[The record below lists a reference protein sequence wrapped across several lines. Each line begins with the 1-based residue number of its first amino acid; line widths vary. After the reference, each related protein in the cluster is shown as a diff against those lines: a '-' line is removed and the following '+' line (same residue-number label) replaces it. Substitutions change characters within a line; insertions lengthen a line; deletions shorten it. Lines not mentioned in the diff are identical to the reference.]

1 MVRYN
6 IQTTHMTNKDLEET
20 LQNITLP
27 DGDGIKNSTAF
38 KMALLNTRR
47 SSSIGFLFIILPCLF
62 LAGVLITHI
71 LGFNFP
77 LFNQV
82 EEQMAAMDKKAGI
95 KWITPF
101 MLIGLPIIGIAAN
114 LLAIMHFTLDR
125 IKNELIISIKYSLRN
140 IMVLLISFIVIG
152 IFALYIITDHT

>member
-1 MVRYN
+1 
-6 IQTTHMTNKDLEET
+6 MTNKDLEET
-20 LQNITLP
+20 MQNIALP
-27 DGDGIKNSTAF
+27 EGDGIKNSTAF

-62 LAGVLITHI
+62 LAGILITHI

-101 MLIGLPIIGIAAN
+101 ILIGLPITGIAAN
-114 LLAIMHFTLDR
+114 LLAIMHITLNR
-125 IKNELIISIKYSLRN
+125 KTKEVIISIKYSPKN
-140 IMVLLISFIVIG
+140 IIVLLISFVVSG